1 MVNIVERISLL
12 CNEHETTFAA
22 VERECGLSNGSIRR
36 WATNTPSTDKLQKVA
51 DYFRVSLDYLQG
63 RTDYKYIASENN
75 KNSLEE
81 EFPEGVYVLRRASKE
96 LSPEAKEQMLKIMK
110 TFLEEDDDE

>member
-1 MVNIVERISLL
+1 MNIVERISLL
-12 CNEHETTFAA
+12 CDEHGTTFAA
-22 VERECGLSNGSIRR
+22 IERACGLSNGSIRR

-51 DYFRVSLDYLQG
+51 DYFNVSLDYLQG
-63 RTDYKYIASENN
+63 RTSYKYIVSDDN
-75 KNSLEE
+75 KSSLEE

-110 TFLEEDDDE
+110 TFLEEDDDKE